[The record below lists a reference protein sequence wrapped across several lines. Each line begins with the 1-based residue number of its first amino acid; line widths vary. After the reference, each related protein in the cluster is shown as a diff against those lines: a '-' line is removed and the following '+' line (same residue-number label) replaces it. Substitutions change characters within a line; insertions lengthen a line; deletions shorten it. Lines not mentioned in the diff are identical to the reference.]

1 MLYLCLPQ
9 PKGED
14 EEGSGQLLP
23 HLLEGGALGAVL
35 EFMQRYQEKLG
46 QLDSRKLEV
55 EGQRS
60 KLTEEVKV
68 MRAKA
73 DKLNPAKKDKDTE
86 SVRLVT
92 GRELHVHL

>member
-1 MLYLCLPQ
+1 MCVCVCVCCICLPQ
-9 PKGED
+9 PKGEE

-23 HLLEGGALGAVL
+23 QLLEGEALGAVL

-55 EGQRS
+55 EGQRN

-68 MRAKA
+68 MCAKA

-86 SVRLVT
+86 SVR
-92 GRELHVHL
+92 